1 MPWILITD
9 DIVVVSLGFAM
20 FASRYLLPLSLKYT
34 VQFIGSNLL
43 DCEKLDGVDAKIG

>member
-1 MPWILITD
+1 MCNENSLWIF
-9 DIVVVSLGFAM
+9 V
-20 FASRYLLPLSLKYT
+20 LSLKYT